1 MLYSR
6 LLPLLIVAKCCLL
19 MPSVY
24 HVIPV
29 KAMGESVP
37 VWTKKQKRSE
47 TEDKKTDNDKKN
59 STRWKDLMM
68 DAQAALCYILWTFKG
83 VDHSLKLT
91 RSIVI

>member
-6 LLPLLIVAKCCLL
+6 LLPLLIVAKCCLV

-47 TEDKKTDNDKKN
+47 TEDKKTDNDKK
-59 STRWKDLMM
+59 K
-68 DAQAALCYILWTFKG
+68 ILQGGK
-83 VDHSLKLT
+83 
-91 RSIVI
+91 I